1 MMKSLAAK
9 TIIPVACS
17 VTGFVVVC
25 CILLYSNLKQDRIDQ
40 NIVHASDLG
49 SVLVK
54 ATRDAMLKVDR
65 GTLRNIVADVGAER
79 MVEHVRIFNKQ
90 GVVVFAGLDAEVG
103 REVDKDAEGCSSC
116 HSGRDPVSS
125 VGLMEQ
131 ARRYVTDAGIHVLA
145 VTTPIYNEGACSSA
159 ECHYHPTDQTVL
171 GTLDI
176 GLSEE
181 PFLATLRGMRR
192 QFVLFSLMILLLSV
206 GGVVAL
212 LQMNVVVPLRQL
224 LAYIEAVR
232 SGRTD
237 VRPPAT
243 NDQLAAIG
251 QAFEE
256 LRQRLAELEQNPD
269 GGTERSADLRSIP
282 QSVVRPK

>member
-1 MMKSLAAK
+1 MLRSLAAK

-40 NIVHASDLG
+40 NIVHASDLA

-54 ATRDAMLKVDR
+54 ATRDAMLRVDR
-65 GTLRNIVADVGAER
+65 GTLRNIVADVGDER

-90 GVVVFAGLDAEVG
+90 GVVVFAGLDEEVG
-103 REVDKDAEGCSSC
+103 REVDKDAEGCSVC
-116 HSGRDPVSS
+116 HAGGKAVESLGP
-125 VGLMEQ
+125 MEQ
-131 ARRYVTDAGIHVLA
+131 ARRFVTDAGTHVLA
-145 VTTPIYNEGACSSA
+145 VTTPIYNEAACSSA
-159 ECHYHPTDQTVL
+159 GCHYHPTDQTVL

-192 QFVLFSLMILLLSV
+192 QFVIFSLMILILSV

-212 LQMNVVVPLRQL
+212 LRMNVVVPVRQL
-224 LAYIEAVR
+224 LEYIEAVK
-232 SGRTD
+232 SGRAD
-237 VRPPAT
+237 ARPPAT
-243 NDQLAAIG
+243 HDELASIG
-251 QAFEE
+251 RSFEE
-256 LRQRLAELEQNPD
+256 LTQRLGELEQNP
-269 GGTERSADLRSIP
+269 GRRAERPAHLRSIP
-282 QSVVRPK
+282 QTAVRPE